1 MATTTSRRP
10 AVVEPAPRRA
20 CDHARGHITDSYF
33 YGNNYAT
40 PVSRAIFCDIC
51 RVQRWLDVEAAL
63 AQAQGELGLIP
74 AEAAAGIVAAA
85 HVENIDLES
94 MRTEVIQS
102 RHSLVGLLRGLQAV
116 CPEGSGQYVH
126 YGATT
131 QDIQDTGQVLEM
143 RDVLDRLEAD
153 LEGFVG
159 VLAGLA
165 DRCAEIVAVGR
176 THARAALPIT
186 FGIKVASWIDEVLRH
201 AQRLEEMRERVLVA
215 QLFGGA
221 GTMAGFGGRAPEL
234 LERFAARLGLGA
246 PAMGWH
252 VARDRMVEYVATLA
266 ALAGTMGRIAD
277 EIRTLSRPEIGE
289 VEEAW
294 EHGIVGSSTMPH
306 KRNPER
312 CEQVVVVAK
321 LAAAQV
327 PIALAGMPAE
337 HERDSRTL
345 RVEWVCVPDVSHY
358 CLAALAI
365 TADIVAGLEIHPER
379 MRRNAEAVTDELG
392 SEALMLAL
400 GERLGKQNS
409 HEIVYD
415 LSQAAYEEGRPL
427 RELLR
432 ERKELDALLDD
443 ETIERTFDP
452 RAYLGASA
460 VLTAAVVDE
469 ARRWLH
475 ERAELAD
482 ETDAIA

>member
-10 AVVEPAPRRA
+10 AVAEPARRPA
-20 CDHARGHITDSYF
+20 CDHARGHVTDSYF

-40 PVSRAIFCDIC
+40 PVSRAIFCDLC

-63 AQAQGELGLIP
+63 ALAQGELGVIP
-74 AEAAAGIVAAA
+74 PEAAAGIAAA
-85 HVENIDLES
+85 ARVENIDLEL
-94 MRTEVIQS
+94 MRTEVIRS
-102 RHSLVGLLRGLQAV
+102 RHSLVPLLRGLQAA
-116 CPEGSGQYVH
+116 CPEGCGQYVH
-126 YGATT
+126 HGATT

-143 RDVLDRLEAD
+143 RDVVDRLEAD
-153 LEGFVG
+153 LAGFVG
-159 VLAGLA
+159 VLAVLA
-165 DRCAEIVAVGR
+165 DRCSETVALGR

-186 FGIKVASWIDEVLRH
+186 FGVKVASWLDEILRQ
-201 AQRLEEMRERVLVA
+201 ARRVEAMRERVLVA

-221 GTMAGFGGRAPEL
+221 GTMAGLGDRGPEL

-246 PAMGWH
+246 PTIGWH
-252 VARDRMVEYVATLA
+252 VARDRVVEYVATLA
-266 ALAGTMGRIAD
+266 GIAGTLARIAD
-277 EIRTLSRPEIGE
+277 EIRALSRPEIGE

-294 EHGIVGSSTMPH
+294 AHGIVGSSTMPH

-312 CEQVVVVAK
+312 CEQVVVMAK

-327 PIALAGMPAE
+327 GIALAGMPAE

-345 RVEWVCVPDVSHY
+345 RVEWACVPDVSHY

-365 TADIVAGLEIHPER
+365 TADVVAGLEVHAER
-379 MRRNAEAVTDELG
+379 MRENAEAVTDEIG

-415 LSQAAYEEGRPL
+415 LSQAAYEEGRTL

-432 ERKELDALLDD
+432 ERKELSAMLDE
-443 ETIERTFDP
+443 ETIDRTFDP
-452 RAYLGASA
+452 RGYLGASA
-460 VLTAAVVDE
+460 ALTAAVVDE
-469 ARRWLH
+469 ARTWL
-475 ERAELAD
+475 RDRSALAD

>member
-10 AVVEPAPRRA
+10 AVVEPALRPA

-40 PVSRAIFCDIC
+40 PASRAIFCDVC

-63 AQAQGELGLIP
+63 AQAQGELGVIP
-74 AEAAAGIVAAA
+74 PEAAAGIVAAA
-85 HVENIDLES
+85 RLENIDLES
-94 MRTEVIQS
+94 MRTEVIHS

-159 VLAGLA
+159 VLVALA
-165 DRCAEIVAVGR
+165 ERCAETVALGR
-176 THARAALPIT
+176 THARPALPIT
-186 FGIKVASWIDEVLRH
+186 FGLKVASWLDEILRH
-201 AQRLEEMRERVLVA
+201 ARRVEAMRERVLVA

-221 GTMAGFGGRAPEL
+221 GTMAGLGDRGPEL

-252 VARDRMVEYVATLA
+252 VARDRIVEYVG
-266 ALAGTMGRIAD
+266 ALASIAGTLGRIAD
-277 EIRTLSRPEIGE
+277 EIRTLSRPEVGE

-312 CEQVVVVAK
+312 CEQVVVMSK

-327 PIALAGMPAE
+327 GIALAGMPGE

-345 RVEWVCVPDVSHY
+345 RVEWACVPDVSHY

-365 TADIVAGLEIHPER
+365 TADVVAGLELHGER
-379 MRRNAEAVTDELG
+379 MRENAEAVTDEIG

-415 LSQAAYEEGRPL
+415 LSQAAYEEGRTL

-432 ERKELDALLDD
+432 ERKELSALLDD
-443 ETIERTFDP
+443 ETIERTFDLTG
-452 RAYLGASA
+452 YLGASA
-460 VLTAAVVDE
+460 DLTRAVVDE
-469 ARRWLH
+469 ARRWLQ
-475 ERAELAD
+475 ERAAFDD

>member
-10 AVVEPAPRRA
+10 AVAEPARRPA

-40 PVSRAIFCDIC
+40 PASRAIFCDVC
-51 RVQRWLDVEAAL
+51 RVQRWLDIEAAL
-63 AQAQGELGLIP
+63 AQAQGELGVIP
-74 AEAAAGIVAAA
+74 PEVAAGIAAA
-85 HVENIDLES
+85 ARVENIDLEL
-94 MRTEVIQS
+94 MRNEVIHS
-102 RHSLVGLLRGLQAV
+102 RHSLVGLLRALQSV

-131 QDIQDTGQVLEM
+131 QDIQDTGQILEM
-143 RDVLDRLEAD
+143 RDVVDRLEAD

-159 VLAGLA
+159 VLAALA
-165 DRCAEIVAVGR
+165 ERCSETVALGR

-186 FGIKVASWIDEVLRH
+186 FGIKVASWLDEILRH
-201 AQRLEEMRERVLVA
+201 ARRVEAMRERVLVA

-221 GTMAGFGGRAPEL
+221 GTMAGLGDRGPEL
-234 LERFAARLGLGA
+234 LDRFAGRLGLGA
-246 PAMGWH
+246 PTIGWH
-252 VARDRMVEYVATLA
+252 VARDRIVEYVATLA
-266 ALAGTMGRIAD
+266 GIAGTLARIAD

-312 CEQVVVVAK
+312 CEQVVVMAK

-327 PIALAGMPAE
+327 GIALAGMPAE

-345 RVEWVCVPDVSHY
+345 RVEWACVPDVSHY

-365 TADIVAGLEIHPER
+365 TTDIVAGLEVHTER
-379 MRRNAEAVTDELG
+379 MRENARAVTDEIG

-400 GERLGKQNS
+400 GKRLGKQNS

-415 LSQAAYEEGRPL
+415 LSQAAYAEGRTL

-432 ERKELDALLDD
+432 EREDLCVLLGD
-443 ETIERTFDP
+443 EAIERTFELSG
-452 RAYLGASA
+452 YLGASA
-460 VLTAAVVDE
+460 ELTGAVVDE
-469 ARRWLH
+469 ARRWLQ
-475 ERAELAD
+475 ERAALAD

>member
-10 AVVEPAPRRA
+10 VVAEPALRPA

-51 RVQRWLDVEAAL
+51 RVQRWLDIEAAL
-63 AQAQGELGLIP
+63 AQAQGELGVIP
-74 AEAAAGIVAAA
+74 PEAAAGIAAA
-85 HVENIDLES
+85 ARVENIDLES
-94 MRTEVIQS
+94 MRTEVILS

-143 RDVLDRLEAD
+143 RDVVDRLESD

-159 VLAGLA
+159 VLAALA
-165 DRCAEIVAVGR
+165 GRCSEIVALGR

-186 FGIKVASWIDEVLRH
+186 FGIKVASWLDEILRH
-201 AQRLEEMRERVLVA
+201 ARRVEAMRERVLVA

-221 GTMAGFGGRAPEL
+221 GTMAGLGDRGPEL

-246 PAMGWH
+246 PTMGWH
-252 VARDRMVEYVATLA
+252 VARDRTVEYVATLA
-266 ALAGTMGRIAD
+266 GIAGTLGRIAD

-312 CEQVVVVAK
+312 CEQVVVTAK

-327 PIALAGMPAE
+327 GIALAGMPGE

-345 RVEWVCVPDVSHY
+345 RVEWACVPDVSHY
-358 CLAALAI
+358 CLAALTI
-365 TADIVAGLEIHPER
+365 TAEIVAGLEVHAER
-379 MRRNAEAVTDELG
+379 MRDNAEAVTDEIG

-415 LSQAAYEEGRPL
+415 LSQAAYEEGRTL

-432 ERKELDALLDD
+432 ERKELSVLLGD
-443 ETIERTFDP
+443 ETIERTFDVT
-452 RAYLGASA
+452 AYLGASA
-460 VLTAAVVDE
+460 DLTGAVVDE
-469 ARRWLH
+469 ARRWLQ
-475 ERAELAD
+475 ERAALAD

>member
-1 MATTTSRRP
+1 VATTTSRRP
-10 AVVEPAPRRA
+10 AVTEASLRPA
-20 CDHARGHITDSYF
+20 CDHARGHITDSTF

-51 RVQRWLDVEAAL
+51 RVQRWLDIEAAL
-63 AQAQGELGLIP
+63 AQAQGELGVIP
-74 AEAAAGIVAAA
+74 PEAAAGIVAAA
-85 HVENIDLES
+85 RVENIDLEL
-94 MRTEVIQS
+94 MRTEVAHS

-143 RDVLDRLEAD
+143 RDVVDRLEAD
-153 LEGFVG
+153 LEGFVR
-159 VLAGLA
+159 VLAALA
-165 DRCAEIVAVGR
+165 DRCSEIVALGR
-176 THARAALPIT
+176 THARAALPMT
-186 FGIKVASWIDEVLRH
+186 FGLKVASWLDEVLRQ
-201 AQRLEEMRERVLVA
+201 ARRLEEIRERVLVA

-221 GTMAGFGGRAPEL
+221 GTMAGFGDRAPEL
-234 LERFAARLGLGA
+234 LDRFAARLGLGA
-246 PAMGWH
+246 PTIGWH
-252 VARDRMVEYVATLA
+252 VARDRIVEYVATLA
-266 ALAGTMGRIAD
+266 SIAGTMGRIAD
-277 EIRTLSRPEIGE
+277 EVRTLSRPEIGE

-312 CEQVVVVAK
+312 CEQVVVMSK

-327 PIALAGMPAE
+327 GIALAGMPGE

-345 RVEWVCVPDVSHY
+345 RVEWACVPDVSHY
-358 CLAALAI
+358 CLTALSI
-365 TADIVAGLEIHPER
+365 TADVVAGLELHVDR
-379 MRRNAEAVTDELG
+379 MLRNAEAVTDEIG

-415 LSQAAYEEGRPL
+415 LSQAAYEEGRTL

-432 ERKELDALLDD
+432 ERKELIVLLG
-443 ETIERTFDP
+443 EEAIERTFDP
-452 RAYLGASA
+452 TAYLGSSA
-460 VLTAAVVDE
+460 DLARAVVDE
-469 ARRWLH
+469 ARRWLQ
-475 ERAELAD
+475 ERAAFED
-482 ETDAIA
+482 ETDAVA